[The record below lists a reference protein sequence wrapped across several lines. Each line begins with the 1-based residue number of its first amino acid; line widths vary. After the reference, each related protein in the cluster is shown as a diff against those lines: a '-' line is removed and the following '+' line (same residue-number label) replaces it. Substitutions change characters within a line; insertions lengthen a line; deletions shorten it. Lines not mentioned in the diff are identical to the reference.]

1 MSWIDGFQFDLD
13 EDTQLVQQT
22 ARSFAESEVAPLA
35 ARIDR
40 EHYFPKELIPKLG
53 SLGFLGACVPTELG
67 GAGLSQLAY
76 CLIVEELAAAC
87 ASTSII
93 VSAHNSLC
101 LSPILEFGTDTQKK
115 RYIPDLATGRRLGCF
130 SLSEPN
136 TGSDAAALTCSFK
149 KVGSDYVVNGS
160 KNWVTNGPEAGT
172 CVLFATAGT
181 DLGYKGVSAF
191 VLDLSLP
198 GISRGK
204 PEDKLGIRGSP
215 TSSLTFTD
223 VVLSASNLLGVEGK
237 GFNVAM
243 NTLNGGRIGVAA
255 QALGIARASLR
266 DALAYAKERKAF
278 GKIIGEHQ
286 SIQNYLAEM
295 VTRLDAA
302 RYLTLG
308 AARRKDRGEGYA
320 REAAMAKLFA
330 SEAAMDAALK
340 GVQIHG
346 GYGYVTDY
354 PAERH
359 MRDAKITEIYEGT
372 SEIQKLVIAG
382 NLLKE

>member
-1 MSWIDGFQFDLD
+1 
-13 EDTQLVQQT
+13 
-22 ARSFAESEVAPLA
+22 
-35 ARIDR
+35 
-40 EHYFPKELIPKLG
+40 
-53 SLGFLGACVPTELG
+53 
-67 GAGLSQLAY
+67 
-76 CLIVEELAAAC
+76 
-87 ASTSII
+87 
-93 VSAHNSLC
+93 
-101 LSPILEFGTDTQKK
+101 
-115 RYIPDLATGRRLGCF
+115 
-130 SLSEPN
+130 
-136 TGSDAAALTCSFK
+136 
-149 KVGSDYVVNGS
+149 
-160 KNWVTNGPEAGT
+160 
-172 CVLFATAGT
+172 
-181 DLGYKGVSAF
+181 
-191 VLDLSLP
+191 
-198 GISRGK
+198 
-204 PEDKLGIRGSP
+204 
-215 TSSLTFTD
+215 
-223 VVLSASNLLGVEGK
+223 VLSASNLLGVEGK